1 MKRQGNLFEAIVSFE
16 NLERA
21 FHRAAR
27 CRRFKSEILAFR
39 HDLEGNLFA
48 LQRDLRA
55 GVYRTGTYRTFEVH
69 DPKRRTIHALPFRDR
84 VLHHAVI
91 AHVAPVLERTFIHD
105 SYACRVGMGTHRA
118 VARLT
123 TFLRQARATWPEVFA
138 LKADIRQ
145 FFPSVHHRVVMR
157 LLRRHIKCA
166 PTLALLEEIVFSNG
180 SRWEAASRGMPI
192 GNLTSQWFCNLV
204 LSQLDHFIKEE
215 LRVRHYL
222 RYMDDFV
229 LLAGSK
235 DTLHGWR
242 TRIEAFLGEYLHLEL
257 NAKTAVSPA
266 RLGVEFVGYRCW
278 ADRRVLRA
286 SSRRRMLRSWQ
297 GACRRYRLGEISAE
311 RLGASIQSWLAQL
324 AHADGA
330 ALARRIG
337 AGAFETQAS
346 PA

>member
-1 MKRQGNLFEAIVSFE
+1 M
-16 NLERA
+16 
-21 FHRAAR
+21 
-27 CRRFKSEILAFR
+27 
-39 HDLEGNLFA
+39 
-48 LQRDLRA
+48 
-55 GVYRTGTYRTFEVH
+55 
-69 DPKRRTIHALPFRDR
+69 
-84 VLHHAVI
+84 
-91 AHVAPVLERTFIHD
+91 
-105 SYACRVGMGTHRA
+105 
-118 VARLT
+118 ARLT

-145 FFPSVHHRVVMR
+145 FFPSVHHRVVMQ
-157 LLRRHIKCA
+157 LLRRHLKCA
-166 PTLALLEEIVFSNG
+166 PTLALLEEIGFSNG
-180 SRWEAASRGMPI
+180 SRLEAASRGMPI

-235 DTLHGWR
+235 DALHGWR
-242 TRIEAFLGEYLHLEL
+242 TRIEAFLAEHLHLEL
-257 NAKTAVSPA
+257 NAKTAVFPA

-286 SSRRRMLRSWQ
+286 SSRRRMLRCWR

-330 ALARRIG
+330 AMARRIG